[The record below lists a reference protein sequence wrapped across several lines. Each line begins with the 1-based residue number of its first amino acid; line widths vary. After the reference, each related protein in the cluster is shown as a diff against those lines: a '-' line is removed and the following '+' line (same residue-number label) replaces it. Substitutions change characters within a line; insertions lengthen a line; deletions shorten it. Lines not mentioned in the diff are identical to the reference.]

1 MKVQRRKRKYLAKLN
16 LRSKLHYIVGLTF
29 QTKMHPSS
37 VILCSKKK
45 RMKALR
51 RMVKVRKLPLAL
63 IKLLAIDSL
72 NLLKWLNL
80 DNSDSDPINKTI
92 VKYKTHQEKKE
103 IL

>member
-1 MKVQRRKRKYLAKLN
+1 MFK
-16 LRSKLHYIVGLTF
+16 
-29 QTKMHPSS
+29 
-37 VILCSKKK
+37 KKK

-51 RMVKVRKLPLAL
+51 RMVKVRELPPAL

-80 DNSDSDPINKTI
+80 DSSDSDPINKTI

>member
-1 MKVQRRKRKYLAKLN
+1 MFK
-16 LRSKLHYIVGLTF
+16 
-29 QTKMHPSS
+29 
-37 VILCSKKK
+37 KKK

-51 RMVKVRKLPLAL
+51 RMVKVRELALAL

-72 NLLKWLNL
+72 NLLKWLHL
-80 DNSDSDPINKTI
+80 DNSDSDPINKAI

>member
-1 MKVQRRKRKYLAKLN
+1 
-16 LRSKLHYIVGLTF
+16 
-29 QTKMHPSS
+29 
-37 VILCSKKK
+37 
-45 RMKALR
+45 
-51 RMVKVRKLPLAL
+51 MVKVRELALAL